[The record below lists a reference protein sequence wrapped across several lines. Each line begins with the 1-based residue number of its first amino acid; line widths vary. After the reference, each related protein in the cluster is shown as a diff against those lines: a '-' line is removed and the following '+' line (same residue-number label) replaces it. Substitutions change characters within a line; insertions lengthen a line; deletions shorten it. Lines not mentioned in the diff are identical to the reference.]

1 MTFPENKHI
10 SDHDAKSYA
19 INPASLENEKFQIL
33 IKEAC
38 PTSRELHPF
47 CKDYLN
53 RKKNRLSYKHVQFS
67 DTLVALLVHDHLSLP
82 CRKI

>member
-38 PTSRELHPF
+38 P
-47 CKDYLN
+47 